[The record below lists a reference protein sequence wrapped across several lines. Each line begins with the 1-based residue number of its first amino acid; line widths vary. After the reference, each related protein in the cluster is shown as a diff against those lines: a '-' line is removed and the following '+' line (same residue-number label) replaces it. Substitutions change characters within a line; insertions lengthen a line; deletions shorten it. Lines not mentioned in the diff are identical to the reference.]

1 MRGGVITATH
11 VSRSESV
18 TIKIPHSL
26 VALNALK
33 KIWWND
39 YEFWVKQSGVV
50 LRTCELSQ
58 VSMYQLK
65 YFYKSQQDTCTWK
78 HSSLFTMLYY
88 CAWFQIFE
96 FVDHKFSW
104 IRFFCLRLLS
114 TNSRISVYH
123 VTNVNLINP
132 RKLMPT
138 NENETP
144 VSGSRSTDRIC
155 SVSAAPPPPS
165 AAVVLPGVLWSIHG
179 ARSDQKSTIV
189 CPPPTYKRNRHVQ
202 WQEVLLARGSSL
214 RQKVRDKIPSGLVL
228 YIS

>member
-1 MRGGVITATH
+1 MIMNSGWNNLAWCSEH
-11 VSRSESV
+11 VSYH
-18 TIKIPHSL
+18 K
-26 VALNALK
+26 
-33 KIWWND
+33 
-39 YEFWVKQSGVV
+39 
-50 LRTCELSQ
+50 
-58 VSMYQLK
+58 YQLK

-123 VTNVNLINP
+123 VTNVLNLINP
-132 RKLMPT
+132 GKSMPT

-179 ARSDQKSTIV
+179 ALISETDMCSDKE
-189 CPPPTYKRNRHVQ
+189 CYWREDH
-202 WQEVLLARGSSL
+202 L
-214 RQKVRDKIPSGLVL
+214 
-228 YIS
+228 